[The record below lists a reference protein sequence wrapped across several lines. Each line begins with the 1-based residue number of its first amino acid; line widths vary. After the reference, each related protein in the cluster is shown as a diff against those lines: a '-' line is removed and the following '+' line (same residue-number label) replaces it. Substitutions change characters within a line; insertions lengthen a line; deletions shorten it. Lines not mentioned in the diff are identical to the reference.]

1 MIQYKSVL
9 SQLVSGLSGLDHNSP
24 SLLVKA
30 ENGLKLASRAK
41 KELDDLVIKKGF
53 RSLQDEI
60 HFFKSLKPRV
70 LGHVIFYSV
79 LLACES
85 KRFSFTS
92 AEFDSLVNN
101 KLDFVKAHYE
111 DYSEFLIYFNSGSD
125 HLDEL
130 YFVRGSVA
138 LPVIV
143 SAAIAAEYSTGYD
156 EIAAHII
163 AFRDLKA
170 HFENPEG
177 VSYMET
183 YSTNLEWTA
192 SKIALAE
199 LLYALKESGS
209 VNLGKI
215 DLIELAR
222 TLGGIFH
229 IEMEDIHRKFTEI
242 RSRKKNRCLFLSQLI
257 HDLEAKMDV
266 MDD

>member
-9 SQLVSGLSGLDHNSP
+9 SQLVSGLSELDHNSP

-41 KELDDLVIKKGF
+41 KELDGLVIKRGF
-53 RSLQDEI
+53 RSIQDEI

-85 KRFSFTS
+85 KRYSFTS

-111 DYSEFLIYFNSGSD
+111 DYSEFLIYFNSGSE

-130 YFVRGSVA
+130 YFVRSSLA
-138 LPVIV
+138 RPVIV
-143 SAAIAAEYSTGYD
+143 SATIAAEYSTGYD

-170 HFENPEG
+170 HFDNPEG
-177 VSYMET
+177 VSVVET
-183 YSTNLEWTA
+183 NNSNLEWTA

-199 LLYALKESGS
+199 LLYALKESAS
-209 VNLGKI
+209 VNYGNI

-222 TLGGIFH
+222 SLGQFFNKD
-229 IEMEDIHRKFTEI
+229 MEDIHRKFTEI
-242 RSRKKNRCLFLSQLI
+242 RLRKKNRCLFLSQLI

-266 MDD
+266 LDE